1 MMEIFQIVSL
11 GIIATSMIVIL
22 SNLRPEFIIFISIIT
37 GLIIFSL
44 ILNKLIY
51 VIDIMKNLSMK
62 ANLEIEYF
70 STILKIIGMSYI
82 VEFGSQIC
90 RDAGQSS
97 IAMKVELA
105 GKVSIVMIAIPVLVS
120 LMDLIFKIL
129 P

>member
-1 MMEIFQIVSL
+1 MEIFQIVGL
-11 GIIATSMIVIL
+11 GIIATSMIVVL
-22 SNLRPEFIIFISIIT
+22 KDFRPEFIIFISIIT

-51 VIDIMKNLSMK
+51 VVDVMKNLSLR

-90 RDAGQSS
+90 RDADQNS
-97 IAMKVELA
+97 IAMKIELA
-105 GKVSIVMIAIPVLVS
+105 GKVSIMILAIPILMS
-120 LMDLIFKIL
+120 LMDLILKIL

>member
-1 MMEIFQIVSL
+1 MEIFQIVGL
-11 GIIATSMIVIL
+11 GIVATIMIVVL
-22 SNLRPEFIIFISIIT
+22 KDFRPEFVIFISIIT

-51 VIDIMKNLSMK
+51 VVDVMRNLSLK

-90 RDAGQSS
+90 RDAEQNS
-97 IAMKVELA
+97 IAMKIELA
-105 GKVSIVMIAIPVLVS
+105 GKVSIMVLAIPILMS
-120 LMDLIFKIL
+120 LMDLILKIL